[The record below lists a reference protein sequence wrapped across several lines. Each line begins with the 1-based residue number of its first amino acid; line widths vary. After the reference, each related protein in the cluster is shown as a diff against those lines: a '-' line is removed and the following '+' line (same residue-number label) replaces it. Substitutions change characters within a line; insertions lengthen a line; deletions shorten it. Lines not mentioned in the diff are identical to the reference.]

1 MPVKQEKTACPVII
15 PIPLGD
21 WLDRVCFLLSLEHNS
36 SVLSQ
41 GHSPSSVQ
49 ENYSLELILLNPCF
63 TSL

>member
-1 MPVKQEKTACPVII
+1 MPIKEETTACPVII
-15 PIPLGD
+15 PVPQWG
-21 WLDRVCFLLSLEHNS
+21 WLDRLCFLLSLEHNS
-36 SVLSQ
+36 SALSH